1 MYRDNTLIPTEAIRL
16 AALGALIEGER
27 RYADLASEIR
37 NFVGR
42 IAGPSLDLL
51 GTSLEVM
58 GYEGLA
64 VLEDA
69 EGDGGA
75 LLRITDEGRRQFV
88 LLMTSGVR
96 APVNDVS
103 KLVIAL
109 KMRFL
114 DLLDPEDRLDQVEL
128 MREMCEGE
136 AGRLRDLL
144 HQGSNAGFTDW
155 LTFEIEQL
163 ESRIRWLENLSAD
176 VC

>member
-37 NFVGR
+37 SFVGR
-42 IAGPSLDLL
+42 VAGPSLDLL

-64 VLEDA
+64 EMQDA
-69 EGDGGA
+69 DGPGGA
-75 LLRITDEGRRQFV
+75 LMQITDAGQKQFV
-88 LLMTSGVR
+88 TLMISGVR

-114 DLLDPEDRLDQVEL
+114 HLLDQEDRLDQINL
-128 MREMCEGE
+128 MREMSVGE
-136 AGRLRDLL
+136 AVRLRDLRDN
-144 HQGSNAGFTDW
+144 GTNEGFADW
-155 LTFEIEQL
+155 LSFEIHQL
-163 ESRIRWLENLSAD
+163 ENRIAWLDQRAD
-176 VC
+176 A

>member
-42 IAGPSLDLL
+42 VAGPSLDLL

-64 VLEDA
+64 EMQD
-69 EGDGGA
+69 GDGPGGA
-75 LLRITDEGRRQFV
+75 LLRITDAGRKQFV
-88 LLMTSGVR
+88 TLMISGVR
-96 APVNDVS
+96 APLSDVS
-103 KLVIAL
+103 KLIIAL

-114 DLLDPEDRLDQVEL
+114 HLLNQEDRFDQIDL
-128 MREMCEGE
+128 MREMSVGE
-136 AGRLRDLL
+136 AARLRDLR
-144 HQGSNAGFTDW
+144 GNSTKKDFSEW
-155 LTFEIEQL
+155 LSFEIGQL
-163 ESRIRWLENLSAD
+163 ESRIAWLDRLAD
-176 VC
+176 G

>member
-16 AALGALIEGER
+16 AALGALIEGDC

-42 IAGPSLDLL
+42 VAGPSLDLL

-64 VLEDA
+64 VMED
-69 EGDGGA
+69 EDGPGGA
-75 LLRITDEGRRQFV
+75 LLRITNEGRSQFV
-88 LLMTSGVR
+88 TLMTSGIR

-114 DLLDPEDRLDQVEL
+114 DLLDEEDRLDQIDL
-128 MREMCEGE
+128 MREMSEGE
-136 AGRLRDLL
+136 AARLRDLRA
-144 HQGSNAGFTDW
+144 QGNNAGFSDW
-155 LTFEIEQL
+155 LAFEIGQL
-163 ESRIRWLENLSAD
+163 ENRIAWLDGL
-176 VC
+176 VTRT

>member
-16 AALGALIEGER
+16 AALGALIEGDR

-42 IAGPSLDLL
+42 VAGPSLDLL

-64 VLEDA
+64 EMQDA
-69 EGDGGA
+69 DDPGGSM
-75 LLRITDEGRRQFV
+75 LRITEAGRRQFV
-88 LLMTSGVR
+88 VLMMSGVR

-114 DLLDPEDRLDQVEL
+114 DLLDDEDQLDQVDL
-128 MREMCEGE
+128 MREMSEGE
-136 AGRLRDLL
+136 AARLRDLR
-144 HQGSNAGFTDW
+144 QQSNNVGFTDW
-155 LTFEIEQL
+155 LSFEIEQL
-163 ESRIRWLENLSAD
+163 ENRISWLGRLSAKD
-176 VC
+176 